1 MVWQKV
7 RNVVVAAVALSAC
20 AGCLAPLSYRPPQPK
35 AVAAPAVKKEDLH
48 LPPAPDTKRNNATLA
63 GIDTTGVGVRDDV
76 HIRIFSNYSSPTK
89 RAVLM
94 EIGKALQ
101 TVMANPPKT
110 VDEAKRLQQPLVAAL
125 RKLQVIPGINN
136 ADCQQMESELYLAT
150 VNTPARSKAFLQHS
164 LLLPAESWTLPKNTA
179 LPQAVGPAS
188 TVPAAAVPAAPA
200 PTVTQAAAISKA
212 PEAGKTP
219 GYGTSSVYG
228 ELVDGT
234 APAAA
239 TASPNAKPA
248 PAISEIPAASAAT
261 RSGKE
266 AGKEAGKVVP
276 MASTTV
282 AGSDARA
289 AATSTGKVAERKDV
303 PAAAATNPSAT
314 PVATPVDDGFREP

>member
-20 AGCLAPLSYRPPQPK
+20 AGCLTPLSYRPPKPK
-35 AVAAPAVKKEDLH
+35 AAAAPVVKKENLH
-48 LPPAPDTKRNNATLA
+48 LPPSPDIMKNNATLA

-89 RAVLM
+89 RAVMM

-125 RKLQVIPGINN
+125 LKLQEIPGVNN
-136 ADCQQMESELYLAT
+136 AECRQIESELYLAT

-164 LLLPAESWTLPKNTA
+164 LLLPAESWTLPKTPA
-179 LPQAVGPAS
+179 LAQADGAAKRTPAIS
-188 TVPAAAVPAAPA
+188 VPAAPSPA
-200 PTVTQAAAISKA
+200 VTPATSIAKA
-212 PEAGKTP
+212 PEPGKTP

-228 ELVDGT
+228 SVDDAT

-239 TASPNAKPA
+239 PANSAASKPA
-248 PAISEIPAASAAT
+248 ASGTPAASAAMPT
-261 RSGKE
+261 GKE
-266 AGKEAGKVVP
+266 ATSAKETTPGKEVP
-276 MASTTV
+276 PVSVSTKGHDTAAASTATPTV
-282 AGSDARA
+282 Q
-289 AATSTGKVAERKDV
+289 AT
-303 PAAAATNPSAT
+303 AAAAPKST
-314 PVATPVDDGFREP
+314 PVATPADDGFLEP